1 MENIQIDPQNL
12 QQMLAYELI
21 ANTNS
26 SFFSQDVQEPARP
39 PFYATFRRWLTSS
52 L

>member
-26 SFFSQDVQEPARP
+26 SFFLTGLAGTRKTTFLHNVQ
-39 PFYATFRRWLTSS
+39 
-52 L
+52 